1 MENPFLQIAVEEV
14 PVRIANYLTVGSLR
28 GDRDAGGDHLGS
40 ADASTAAVSALVVS
54 ADGRRPASFRPGHH
68 CRLRARAAGASTGL
82 ADIMVKGCFVGPDDE
97 VESLMAVMTTHRIR
111 HLPVVHEGELVG
123 IVSIGDVVKHRVDSL
138 EDDNR
143 ALVDY
148 IHAR

>member
-1 MENPFLQIAVEEV
+1 MTVSTILAGKGREVVSVE
-14 PVRIANYLTVGSLR
+14 PSTSL
-28 GDRDAGGDHLGS
+28 
-40 ADASTAAVSALVVS
+40 ADAVRLLASKRIGAALVLG
-54 ADGRRPASFRPGHH
+54 ADRRISGIISERDIVR
-68 CRLRARAAGASTGL
+68 RLPERGAAMLDGPV
-82 ADIMVKGCFVGPDDE
+82 ADIMVKEVRCAAPDDE

-111 HLPVVHEGELVG
+111 HLPVVREGELVG
-123 IVSIGDVVKHRVDSL
+123 IVSIGDVVKHRVDAL

>member
-1 MENPFLQIAVEEV
+1 MLDG
-14 PVRIANYLTVGSLR
+14 PV
-28 GDRDAGGDHLGS
+28 
-40 ADASTAAVSALVVS
+40 
-54 ADGRRPASFRPGHH
+54 
-68 CRLRARAAGASTGL
+68 
-82 ADIMVKGCFVGPDDE
+82 ADIMVKEVRCADPGDE

-111 HLPVVHEGELVG
+111 HLPVVQEGELVG
-123 IVSIGDVVKHRVDSL
+123 IVSIGDVVKHRVDAL